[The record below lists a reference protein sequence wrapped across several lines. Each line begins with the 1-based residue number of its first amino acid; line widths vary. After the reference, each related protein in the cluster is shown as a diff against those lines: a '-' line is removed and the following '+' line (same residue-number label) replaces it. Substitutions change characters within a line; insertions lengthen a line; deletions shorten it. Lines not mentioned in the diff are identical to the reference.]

1 MFFSSLTGTGDKVPV
16 SRNNIL
22 LSGCII
28 RNTDFVE
35 GIVVYAGRFPPELK
49 LFCTFA
55 NFTESLSL
63 LPHPLNLNLEIFV
76 TRKEKRDQGSERQL
90 KLFDKAEN
98 DIITFVR
105 LEYQFYLLS

>member
-1 MFFSSLTGTGDKVPV
+1 MKLVFFSSLTGTGDKVPV
-16 SRNNIL
+16 NRNNIL
-22 LSGCII
+22 LRGCII

-76 TRKEKRDQGSERQL
+76 TRKEKRDQRTV
-90 KLFDKAEN
+90 KT
-98 DIITFVR
+98 I
-105 LEYQFYLLS
+105 